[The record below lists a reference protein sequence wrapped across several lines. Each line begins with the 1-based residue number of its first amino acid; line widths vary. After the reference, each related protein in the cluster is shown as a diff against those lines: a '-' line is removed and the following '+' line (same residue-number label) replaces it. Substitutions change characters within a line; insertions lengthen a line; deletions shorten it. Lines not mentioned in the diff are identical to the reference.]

1 METLHIQLLC
11 NMHITYG
18 NTPVMITSARL
29 QSLLAFLLIYRAT
42 PQSRQHIA
50 FAFWPNLSEIKARN
64 NLRQVVFD
72 LRRVLPDAECFVEIK
87 DTTLQWRAH
96 ASFTLDVLDFERE
109 LANAEQSPCA
119 RRAAL
124 ERAVGIYQGDLLTT
138 CYDDWILP
146 ERERLRQCFVRATE
160 ELVELL
166 EAQREYHRAL
176 AQAQRLLRYD
186 PLREETYRDLMRL
199 ASRCGDRTGVIRYHR
214 ACVNTLRREL
224 EVEPSAETQRTFEQS
239 LSVLAARPPVEPTRE
254 SLAPAKTNL
263 PLQPNRFVGRR
274 REVEQVKQLLAQH
287 RLVTLTGPCGVGKT
301 RLALAIAT
309 ESNLPNGVWFV
320 GLGAVTDLPG
330 VAQSV
335 AATLGIREAG
345 RRRVQDALPEYLR
358 DKQLLLVLDN
368 CEHLVAPLRVLM
380 DEWLRV
386 APGLRILATSREMFD
401 IPIEIVYRV
410 PPLDVP
416 ETKLGADEQR
426 VLAQDQLSA
435 IAQSDS
441 VQLFCDRVSAILP
454 TFELSA
460 ENARFVASICR
471 QLDGLPLA
479 IELAAARMNV
489 LSAAQIYRR
498 LDAALGL
505 LTRRHSGALH
515 QQTLQATL
523 DWGYD
528 LLTAP
533 ERALLRRLAVFA
545 GSFSL
550 EAVEHICDVTV
561 QPDLS
566 LRAVSAKQ
574 SPALPTEDRSAEI
587 ASSQRSLLSMTPEQ
601 LLCDIPPAAMLD
613 VLSNLVDKSLV
624 EPLPVANTM
633 RYRLLE
639 VVRQFACAKLR
650 DAGEESL
657 VRQRHRDY
665 FLQWAECSEPE
676 LRGAQQLDW
685 FTQFER
691 EHDNL
696 RAALEWCRQ
705 DTDAEKG
712 LRLASALWWF
722 WRTRGYLSEGR
733 ARVAQMLALPDASV
747 HATIRARALNVA
759 GFLALFQGDFA
770 AARQHA
776 QDALAIAQPADDKS
790 AMAMALFVL
799 GDDVVAESVERG
811 IAMRQQSL
819 ALSEAIGDKWMM
831 AFTLNALGELAR
843 LQDDYAAARAYYEA
857 ALQIRREIQ
866 DQRGIAVCLNN
877 LGFVACH
884 QGQFEQ
890 ACGLMRQALASF
902 WELQSVVGVA
912 EALIGMIGTIVENGN
927 RDAIQR
933 AAQWLGSLS
942 AQLDDIWTPLTG
954 ADRREFET
962 VTARVRACLGE
973 DDLQRALAAGRQMS
987 LARAVAD
994 ALEHQ
999 PLKPT

>member
-1 METLHIQLLC
+1 METLHIQLLG
-11 NMHITYG
+11 NMRITYG
-18 NTPVMITSARL
+18 NTPVIITSARL
-29 QSLLAFLLIYRAT
+29 QSFLAFLLIYRAT

-72 LRRVLPDAECFVEIK
+72 LRHILPDAECFVEIR

-109 LANAEQSPCA
+109 LATAEQSPGA
-119 RRAAL
+119 RRASL

-224 EVEPSAETQRTFEQS
+224 EVEPSPETQQIYEQS
-239 LSVLAARPPVEPTRE
+239 LSVLAARPLVEPTRE

-301 RLALAIAT
+301 RLALAVAA

-320 GLGAVTDLPG
+320 GLGAVTDLLG
-330 VAQSV
+330 VVQSV

-368 CEHLVAPLRVLM
+368 CEHLVAPLRVLV

-386 APGLRILATSREMFD
+386 APGLRILATSREMFGV
-401 IPIEIVYRV
+401 PIEIVYRV

-416 ETKLGADEQR
+416 EMKLGTNEQR
-426 VLAQDQLSA
+426 LLTQNQLSE

-523 DWGYD
+523 DWGHD
-528 LLTAP
+528 LLTAS

-550 EAVEHICDVTV
+550 EAVEAI
-561 QPDLS
+561 
-566 LRAVSAKQ
+566 
-574 SPALPTEDRSAEI
+574 
-587 ASSQRSLLSMTPEQ
+587 
-601 LLCDIPPAAMLD
+601 CDIPPAAMLD

-624 EPLPVANTM
+624 EPLPVANAM

-665 FLQWAECSEPE
+665 FLQWAERGEPE

-685 FTQFER
+685 FAQFER

-696 RAALEWCRQ
+696 RAALEWCQ
-705 DTDAEKG
+705 QGTDAEKG

-722 WRTRGYLSEGR
+722 WRARGYLSEGR

-843 LQDDYAAARAYYEA
+843 LQDDYAAARAYYET

-890 ACGLMRQALASF
+890 ACDLMRQALASF

-912 EALIGMIGTIVENGN
+912 EALIGMIGTIVENGD

-942 AQLDDIWTPLTG
+942 ARLDDIWTPLTG

-973 DDLQRALAAGRQMS
+973 DDLQRALAAGRQIS

-999 PLKPT
+999 PLKLGSS